1 MNNFGRFSPIG
12 RKTSSIFHYSLVK
25 RLHYSFFIFYD
36 ARACG
41 IFAAFN
47 IFSINIPYPVVGSFI
62 ITCVTAPT
70 SLPFWMMGLPL
81 TSVVN
86 IGQQFLEFYMIL
98 IGNIYSV
105 FQYHYTYKFFTL
117 YLRFYGDTTLGR

>member
-1 MNNFGRFSPIG
+1 MITARNETNAGGNSPSAFVSSVVI
-12 RKTSSIFHYSLVK
+12 SIFSMK
-25 RLHYSFFIFYD
+25 M
-36 ARACG
+36 
-41 IFAAFN
+41 
-47 IFSINIPYPVVGSFI
+47 PYPVVGSFI
-62 ITCVTAPT
+62 KTCVTAPT

-81 TSVVN
+81 RCVVN
-86 IGQQFLEFYMIL
+86 KGQQFLEFYMIL